1 MHGRTGSASPI
12 RIAVL
17 LAAGVAVAGAQQTTT
32 STTTLSQYRS
42 TNCPVQVDSVRLYG
56 SSRDTA
62 VIYRADS
69 TIVRDSLYASRPDS
83 LVMYRADSTVVPTC
97 KSSGYNYMSDTT
109 RGVVTTTRTTS
120 RSTRTSRSATSS
132 RSIPLAKEPAPPAP
146 TPAPDTTTVVT
157 TPTVIDTTT
166 PAPPPPVDTVTAVT
180 TTTTESPGEVML
192 PPMRHWGNG
201 FYVGLGAGASVPV
214 QAVRNG
220 YDPGLGV
227 SVPVG
232 WDSPTSPLGFRVNF
246 GYNRLRARTTF
257 RNTGTTTTVGVGT
270 VNPTIATDD
279 AQLWSAIADAKLRLP
294 FMLATIGR
302 SAPSVYAVGGA
313 GVNWFRN
320 FNTTF
325 AQTNPTF
332 ETGSVG
338 NNSSF
343 GRFAWNVGGGLSY
356 GLGASELF
364 LESRYVR
371 VMTNG
376 DRLSYVPIILGVNFR

>member
-1 MHGRTGSASPI
+1 MHKRIGSAIPI
-12 RIAVL
+12 RVAVV
-17 LAAGVAVAGAQQTTT
+17 LAAGVGVAGAQQTV
-32 STTTLSQYRS
+32 SQYRS
-42 TNCPVQVDSVRLYG
+42 TNCPVQIDSVRLYG
-56 SSRDTA
+56 SGRDTA
-62 VIYRADS
+62 VIYRSDS

-83 LVMYRADSTVVPTC
+83 LVMFRADSAGVATC
-97 KSSGYNYMSDTT
+97 TSSAYNYNSDTT
-109 RGVVTTTRTTS
+109 RGTVTTTRTTTS
-120 RSTRTSRSATSS
+120 SSTTSRYATTS
-132 RSIPLAKEPAPPAP
+132 RRIPLAKEPAPPPP

-157 TPTVIDTTT
+157 PTVIDTT
-166 PAPPPPVDTVTAVT
+166 PPPPPPPVDTVTAVT
-180 TTTTESPGEVML
+180 TTTTSPGEVML

-227 SVPVG
+227 SVPIG
-232 WDSPTSPLGFRVNF
+232 WDSPTSPLGVRVNF

-270 VNPTIATDD
+270 ANPAIATDD

-313 GVNWFRN
+313 GINWFRN

-332 ETGSVG
+332 ETGSDG

-356 GLGASELF
+356 GIGASELF

-376 DRLSYVPIILGVNFR
+376 DRLSYVPVILGVNFR